1 MHLVVFDDGTAELSP
16 LTDFRAV
23 FDVRT
28 GALTTLERH
37 EADLGLHVSALYVP
51 AAIAALTGERH
62 DVWINRLDADADDFL
77 LLNGRCP
84 LLPDGARSLEP
95 GMALYAP
102 EGELIAARVPRT
114 QAHALLTG
122 THADSLDGVAVVL
135 AESHTLLER
144 PWEVIA
150 ALDSSLR
157 FDLDLI
163 AQHRKRAPIP
173 EGVTVIG
180 PAERVFLHPDATV
193 HPGVVF
199 NVEDGPVAV
208 SSGSEV
214 MPGAVMFGPSS
225 IGRDCVVHPNTVV
238 RGQTSVGAHCKI
250 AGEVAACIFQGYANK
265 AHEGFLGHSFVGEWV
280 NFGAGTNGSNLLNT
294 YTQISASAT
303 PGGANKEP
311 TGQTFLGAIIGDHVK
326 FAIGS
331 KISTGTVLH
340 AGSMFAVSGF
350 IVGCVGR
357 FVWATDRGESR
368 YKYDRWLDTMRVVM
382 SRRGLEPG
390 QAYLDRARTLHDA
403 AMVVQA

>member
-1 MHLVVFDDGTAELSP
+1 MHLVVFDDGTTELSP

-51 AAIAALTGERH
+51 AALAPLTGERH
-62 DVWINRLDADADDFL
+62 DVWINRLDAEEGDYL
-77 LLNGRCP
+77 LVNGGCP
-84 LLPDGARSLEP
+84 LLPEEVRTLES
-95 GMALYAP
+95 GTALYAP
-102 EGELIAARVPRT
+102 EGQLIAARVPR
-114 QAHALLTG
+114 AHAHRLLTG
-122 THADSLDGVAVVL
+122 EHADSLGGIQVVN
-135 AESHTLLER
+135 AESHTLLGR

-150 ALDSSLR
+150 ALDAAIR

-163 AQHRKRAPIP
+163 ARHRKRGPIP

-180 PAERVFLHPDATV
+180 SAEQVFLHPDATV
-193 HPGVVF
+193 YPGVVF
-199 NVEDGPVAV
+199 NVEEGPVAI

-214 MPGAVMFGPSS
+214 MPGAVVFGPSS
-225 IGRDCVVHPNTVV
+225 IGRDCVVHPNTIV

-303 PGGANKEP
+303 PGGAKKEP

-326 FAIGS
+326 FAILS

-350 IVGCVGR
+350 ISGCVGG
-357 FVWATDRGESR
+357 FTWATDRGENQ
-368 YKYDRWLDTMRVVM
+368 YKFDRWLDTMRVVM

-390 QAYLDRARTLHDA
+390 QAYLERARTLHA
-403 AMVVQA
+403 ASMVVRA